1 MTNDKQHETTSFLY
15 HITDSL
21 DPFAKLSGKG
31 RGIDRL
37 DRGEQYA
44 QRVYA

>member
-1 MTNDKQHETTSFLY
+1 MTTYKQSDTASFLY
-15 HITDSL
+15 HIADSL

-37 DRGEQYA
+37 NRGEQNA
-44 QRVYA
+44 